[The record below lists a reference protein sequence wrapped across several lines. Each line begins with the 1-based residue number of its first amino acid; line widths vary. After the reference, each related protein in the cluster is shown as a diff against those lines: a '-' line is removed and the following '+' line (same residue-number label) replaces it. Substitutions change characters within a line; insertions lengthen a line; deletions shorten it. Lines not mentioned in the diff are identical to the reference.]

1 MTTYISVGL
10 PLHQACS
17 IFRYYRISRYIF
29 HIDNRIV
36 PFFKYRNI
44 GQADNAENIAIFST
58 AELFLMLELSFKICN
73 SAAKYSLLSRR
84 TRQKG
89 SLSCTA
95 TSEETR
101 FSAKLTHEGKLHDR
115 NRFAAWLANSA
126 VYSRAVCRAWTV
138 CATYPVNATQGQGSG
153 AAIHNYKMRKNES
166 IYALRLHVWIKY

>member
-1 MTTYISVGL
+1 MQLEYVNR
-10 PLHQACS
+10 QACS

-95 TSEETR
+95 TSEETS

-126 VYSRAVCRAWTV
+126 VYSRAVCRGLCV
-138 CATYPVNATQGQGSG
+138 CYVPCQHDVGLGPWCSCT
-153 AAIHNYKMRKNES
+153 
-166 IYALRLHVWIKY
+166 